1 MRRHRTLLPA
11 LLLLAGCA
19 SVEYHYLASQAVKN
33 EKGYVIGQKDLLSNA
48 RTGELVER
56 VTLFTPRL
64 DATGNV
70 IGYDEPQSTG
80 TVLRG
85 LDGKRVGVRY
95 TDLRS
100 RGTNPQGEPVTVIV
114 SP

>member
-1 MRRHRTLLPA
+1 MKKNLLLA
-11 LLLLAGCA
+11 LLLVSGCA
-19 SVEYHYLASQAVKN
+19 SVEYRYLGSQAVQN
-33 EKGYVIGQKDLLSNA
+33 DKGHVIGVKELLSDA

-56 VTLFTPRL
+56 VTLFTPRR
-64 DATGNV
+64 DAKGNV
-70 IGYDEPQSTG
+70 IGYDEPMPSG

-100 RGTNPQGEPVTVIV
+100 RGTNPQSEPVTVIV
-114 SP
+114 TP